1 VQGGTFCPITNC
13 TDLKECVEDYY
24 EEAVGDDRKAF
35 AQYLVSMPGGA
46 YLHPQPQENCSLP
59 DAEESCPQVSV
70 PKELDPLDTSQC
82 GLAREYFGFNM
93 NFVND
98 KQICGDIRQ
107 FQNARSFDFLEE
119 FFAQGFDLEPEV
131 EDGEPPLAPAL
142 ILKKPFPGKSC
153 V

>member
-13 TDLKECVEDYY
+13 TVLKECVEDYY

-46 YLHPQPQENCSLP
+46 YLQPQENCSLP
-59 DAEESCPQVSV
+59 DAGESCPQVSV

-119 FFAQGFDLEPEV
+119 FFAQGFDGEPEV
-131 EDGEPPLAPAL
+131 ENPEPPLVPPL
-142 ILKKPFPGKSC
+142 ILNKPFPGKSC